1 MVMTERLR
9 DFLDIAPLLAR
20 GAAEPSDLMS
30 EILYGMPYS
39 IVGKDEVHF
48 GCTCS
53 QTRLAL
59 SLASLPKRDIAEM
72 VNDGKVIDASCD
84 YCGKEYQFAPEQLRG
99 LLAQS

>member
-1 MVMTERLR
+1 VR
-9 DFLDIAPLLAR
+9 
-20 GAAEPSDLMS
+20 
-30 EILYGMPYS
+30 
-39 IVGKDEVHF
+39 F

-53 QTRLAL
+53 QARLAL

-99 LLAQS
+99 LLTES